1 MNQAAYLD
9 QLTALLP
16 TGDVWPRDSNT
27 VISQTLD
34 MPASELARIDG
45 RGDDL
50 IEEADPR
57 TTGEMLT
64 DWENVAGLPDPC
76 TGPLDSFTARRARL
90 VQKLTSVGDQSR
102 AYFIGIATALG
113 YVNPTITEFTP
124 YTADSSCT
132 DILFTDPWCYAWRL
146 NIHETT
152 LERDFTANSGC
163 SEYLRFWGDTV
174 LECVINQLK
183 PAHTTVIFAYGV

>member
-1 MNQAAYLD
+1 MIKSDYVD
-9 QLTALLP
+9 QLLSLMP
-16 TGDVWPRDSNT
+16 PGDAWPRDTGT
-27 VISQTLD
+27 VLSATLQ
-34 MPASELARIDG
+34 MPAGELARADG

-50 IEEADPR
+50 VNEADPR

-64 DWENVAGLPDPC
+64 DWEDVAGLPDPC
-76 TGPLDSFTARRARL
+76 TGPLTSFTARRARL

-102 AYFIGIATALG
+102 AYFIGIATSLG
-113 YVNPTITEFTP
+113 YVGATITEYFAFTC
-124 YTADSSCT
+124 DSVCT
-132 DILFTDPWCYAWRL
+132 DTLYTDPWCYAWRL

-174 LECVINQLK
+174 LECLINQLK
-183 PAHTTVIFAYGV
+183 PAHTQVIFAYGV